1 MINRNIGFVL
11 STLLLVSSMFFPS
24 LQNVYADDTITI
36 STDTVYATD
45 QVLTNTKIIIQ
56 NNAKLEIAF
65 GTTIT
70 LQRSSIE
77 IKPGSELIIDGT
89 LLFTTPFHSKQY
101 LLNTGTLNLR
111 CGLYPAPTSAF
122 SYTNFGIGTVIDS
135 ACPGNVDKIIIDG
148 NDVSIQ
154 IGENATI
161 PVGRDAI
168 ILHTLY
174 VAGLIDNFGS
184 VSNQGLVTLDNGKV
198 VNSGTW
204 TNVCD
209 NFDSRGIV
217 SLNGGVFQGNPAKK
231 TTCALPIALPDN
243 YSVDEDGILL
253 VSTLNGVLKNDS
265 DADSPTLLVTLDTIL
280 PKFGIVNLNSD
291 GSFEYVPQT
300 DFFGTDKFSY
310 KVDDG
315 TDGFATALV
324 TINVIPSNDP
334 PVANNDSITVNEDSL
349 ATNIKTIVLSN
360 DTDPDGDVLTIT
372 SAGLTTIPKGLVS
385 VINGQLTYNSNSQF
399 EYLKSGQTGTDS
411 FEYTVSDGQLTST
424 AIVTVTITGQNDKPV
439 ALPDNYSL
447 NQNSVLSI
455 SAPGLLANDSDIDGN
470 TLTALFY
477 LQPQSGSVIINSD
490 GSFTYTPNIGF
501 FGTDTMSYIVSDG
514 IINQYGIGVVTF
526 TVIDVIPPI
535 IIVIPISANIELGSS
550 PPSLLSGVTTNDGS
564 PITVTGSVDTNT
576 IGDYVI
582 YYDSTDI
589 NGNAAIQQSRTY
601 HVVDTVA
608 PNVPVIT
615 SPDDG
620 TSTSDPSQTITGTSE
635 PNSTIEVFV
644 NGASTGT
651 TTANSAG
658 NWSTQISLSE
668 GTNIVT
674 TTAFDGFNTS
684 SPSEPIHIVLDTVAP
699 IIIVIPISAN
709 IELGSSPPSLLS
721 GVTTN
726 DGSPITVTGSVDT
739 NTIGDYVIYY
749 DSTDINGNAAI
760 QQSRTY
766 HVVDTVAPNV
776 PVITSPDDGTST
788 SDPSQTIT
796 GTSEP
801 NSTIEVFVNGAS
813 TGTTTANSAGNWS
826 TQISLS
832 EGTNIVTT
840 TAFDGFNT
848 SSPSEPIHIVL
859 DTVAP
864 IIIVI
869 PISANI
875 ELGSSPPSLLSGVTT
890 NDGSPITVTGSVDT
904 NTIGDYVI
912 YYDSTDI
919 NGNAAIQ
926 QSRTYHVVDTVA
938 PNVPVI
944 TSPDD
949 GTSTSDPSQ
958 TITGTSEPNSTI
970 EVFVN
975 GASTGTTTANS
986 AGNWSTQISLSEG
999 TNIVTTT
1006 AFDGFNTS
1014 SPSEPIHIVL
1024 DTVAP
1029 NVPVITSPD
1038 DGTSTSDPSQTI
1050 TGTSEPN
1057 STIEVF
1063 VNGASTGTTTA
1074 NSAGNWSTQISLSE
1088 GTNIVT
1094 TTAFDG
1100 FNTSSPSEPIHITLT
1115 VVNSLLQQKLALIEQ
1130 LENLINSAQDDKTK
1144 KELKKTIK
1152 ELRKGADSKLYSQD
1166 GNSFLDKKNAIKAL
1180 KYDKQGIKHL
1190 VNIYHKGHESNSFKS
1205 ELAEITIELL
1215 RIDKQLIINT
1225 YIGTH
1230 NLREGTLENFISSL
1244 RYVDAETNSEF
1255 DDDLSEYDDNMI
1267 ENFGQS
1273 WNKIIHDKDA
1283 KKLVKEKMSWKE
1295 FVDKL
1300 KSEGKWDKA
1309 EEKAEKKAQKAE
1321 EKAEKKTP
1329 KK

>member
-1 MINRNIGFVL
+1 VINRNIGFIL
-11 STLLLVSSMFFPS
+11 TTLLLVSSMFFPS

-36 STDTVYATD
+36 STDTVYATN
-45 QVLTNTKIIIQ
+45 QVLTDTKIIIQ

-65 GTTIT
+65 GTTVT

-101 LLNTGTLNLR
+101 LLNTGALNLR

-135 ACPGNVDKIIIDG
+135 ACPGNIDKIIIDG

-209 NFDSRGIV
+209 NFDSRGIM
-217 SLNGGVFQGNPAKK
+217 SLNGGIFQGNPAKK

-243 YSVDEDGILL
+243 YSVDEDGILI

-324 TINVIPSNDP
+324 TINVIPSNDS
-334 PVANNDSITVNEDSL
+334 PVANNDSIIVNEDSL

-372 SAGLTTIPKGLVS
+372 SAGLTTIPTGLVS
-385 VINGQLTYNSNSQF
+385 VINGQLTYNPNSQF

-439 ALPDNYSL
+439 SLPDNYSL

-455 SAPGLLANDSDIDGN
+455 SAPGLLANDTDIDGD
-470 TLTALFY
+470 TIKALFY
-477 LQPQSGSVIINSD
+477 LPPQSGSVVINSD

-501 FGTDTMSYIVSDG
+501 FGTDTMSYIASDG
-514 IINQYGIGVVTF
+514 TTNQYGIGVVTF

-535 IIVIPISANIELGSS
+535 ITVIPISANIELGSS

-564 PITVTGSVDTNT
+564 PITVTGSVDVNT

-601 HVVDTVA
+601 HVIDTVA

-651 TTANSAG
+651 TTANSTG
-658 NWSTQISLSE
+658 NWSNTVQLS
-668 GTNIVT
+668 GGINVITA
-674 TTAFDGFNTS
+674 TAFDGFNTS
-684 SPSEPIHIVLDTVAP
+684 SS
-699 IIIVIPISAN
+699 
-709 IELGSSPPSLLS
+709 
-721 GVTTN
+721 
-726 DGSPITVTGSVDT
+726 
-739 NTIGDYVIYY
+739 
-749 DSTDINGNAAI
+749 
-760 QQSRTY
+760 
-766 HVVDTVAPNV
+766 
-776 PVITSPDDGTST
+776 
-788 SDPSQTIT
+788 
-796 GTSEP
+796 
-801 NSTIEVFVNGAS
+801 
-813 TGTTTANSAGNWS
+813 
-826 TQISLS
+826 
-832 EGTNIVTT
+832 
-840 TAFDGFNT
+840 
-848 SSPSEPIHIVL
+848 
-859 DTVAP
+859 
-864 IIIVI
+864 
-869 PISANI
+869 
-875 ELGSSPPSLLSGVTT
+875 
-890 NDGSPITVTGSVDT
+890 
-904 NTIGDYVI
+904 
-912 YYDSTDI
+912 
-919 NGNAAIQ
+919 
-926 QSRTYHVVDTVA
+926 
-938 PNVPVI
+938 
-944 TSPDD
+944 
-949 GTSTSDPSQ
+949 
-958 TITGTSEPNSTI
+958 
-970 EVFVN
+970 
-975 GASTGTTTANS
+975 
-986 AGNWSTQISLSEG
+986 
-999 TNIVTTT
+999 
-1006 AFDGFNTS
+1006 
-1014 SPSEPIHIVL
+1014 
-1024 DTVAP
+1024 
-1029 NVPVITSPD
+1029 
-1038 DGTSTSDPSQTI
+1038 
-1050 TGTSEPN
+1050 
-1057 STIEVF
+1057 
-1063 VNGASTGTTTA
+1063 
-1074 NSAGNWSTQISLSE
+1074 
-1088 GTNIVT
+1088 
-1094 TTAFDG
+1094 
-1100 FNTSSPSEPIHITLT
+1100 SEPIHITLT

-1144 KELKKTIK
+1144 KELKKAIK

-1166 GNSFLDKKNAIKAL
+1166 GNSFLDKKSAIKAL

-1244 RYVDAETNSEF
+1244 RYVDAETNSES
-1255 DDDLSEYDDNMI
+1255 DNDLSEYDDNMI

-1295 FVDKL
+1295 FVDQL
-1300 KSEGKWDKA
+1300 KSEGKWDKKA

-1321 EKAEKKTP
+1321 EKAEKKAT

>member
-1 MINRNIGFVL
+1 MINRNIGFIL
-11 STLLLVSSMFFPS
+11 TTLLLVSSMFFPS

-36 STDTVYATD
+36 STDTVYATN
-45 QVLTNTKIIIQ
+45 QVLTDTKIIIQ

-77 IKPGSELIIDGT
+77 IKSGSELIIDGT

-122 SYTNFGIGTVIDS
+122 SYTNFGIGTVTDS
-135 ACPGNVDKIIIDG
+135 ACPGNIDKIIIDG

-209 NFDSRGIV
+209 NFDSRGIKT
-217 SLNGGVFQGNPAKK
+217 LNGGIFQGNPAKK

-243 YSVDEDGILL
+243 YSVDEDGILI

-324 TINVIPSNDP
+324 TINVIPSNDS

-385 VINGQLTYNSNSQF
+385 VINGQLTYNPNSQF
-399 EYLKSGQTGTDS
+399 EYLKAGQTGTDS

-477 LQPQSGSVIINSD
+477 LPPQSGSVVINSD

-535 IIVIPISANIELGSS
+535 ITVIPISANIELGSS

-564 PITVTGSVDTNT
+564 PITVTGSVDVNT

-651 TTANSAG
+651 TIANSAG
-658 NWSTQISLSE
+658 NWSTQVSLSE

-674 TTAFDGFNTS
+674 ATAFDGFNTS
-684 SPSEPIHIVLDTVAP
+684 SPSEPIHIIL
-699 IIIVIPISAN
+699 
-709 IELGSSPPSLLS
+709 
-721 GVTTN
+721 
-726 DGSPITVTGSVDT
+726 
-739 NTIGDYVIYY
+739 
-749 DSTDINGNAAI
+749 
-760 QQSRTY
+760 
-766 HVVDTVAPNV
+766 DTVAPNV
-776 PVITSPDDGTST
+776 PVIISPDDGTST

-813 TGTTTANSAGNWS
+813 TGTTIANSAGNWS
-826 TQISLS
+826 NTVQLFGGI
-832 EGTNIVTT
+832 NVI
-840 TAFDGFNT
+840 TATASDGLNT
-848 SSPSEPIHIVL
+848 SP
-859 DTVAP
+859 
-864 IIIVI
+864 
-869 PISANI
+869 
-875 ELGSSPPSLLSGVTT
+875 
-890 NDGSPITVTGSVDT
+890 
-904 NTIGDYVI
+904 
-912 YYDSTDI
+912 
-919 NGNAAIQ
+919 
-926 QSRTYHVVDTVA
+926 
-938 PNVPVI
+938 
-944 TSPDD
+944 
-949 GTSTSDPSQ
+949 
-958 TITGTSEPNSTI
+958 
-970 EVFVN
+970 
-975 GASTGTTTANS
+975 
-986 AGNWSTQISLSEG
+986 
-999 TNIVTTT
+999 
-1006 AFDGFNTS
+1006 
-1014 SPSEPIHIVL
+1014 
-1024 DTVAP
+1024 
-1029 NVPVITSPD
+1029 
-1038 DGTSTSDPSQTI
+1038 
-1050 TGTSEPN
+1050 
-1057 STIEVF
+1057 
-1063 VNGASTGTTTA
+1063 
-1074 NSAGNWSTQISLSE
+1074 
-1088 GTNIVT
+1088 
-1094 TTAFDG
+1094 
-1100 FNTSSPSEPIHITLT
+1100 PSEPIHITLT

-1144 KELKKTIK
+1144 KELKKAIK

-1166 GNSFLDKKNAIKAL
+1166 GNSFLDKKSAIKAL

-1255 DDDLSEYDDNMI
+1255 DNDLSEYDDNMI

-1295 FVDKL
+1295 FVDQL

-1321 EKAEKKTP
+1321 EKAEKKAQKAEEKAE
-1329 KK
+1329 KKAQKAEEKAEKKAQKAEEKAEKKATKK

>member
-11 STLLLVSSMFFPS
+11 TTLLLVSSMFFPS

-36 STDTVYATD
+36 STDTVYATN
-45 QVLTNTKIIIQ
+45 QVLTDTKIIIQ

-89 LLFTTPFHSKQY
+89 LLFTAPFHSKQY

-122 SYTNFGIGTVIDS
+122 SYTNFGIGTVTDS

-154 IGENATI
+154 IGETATI

-168 ILHTLY
+168 ILHRLY

-217 SLNGGVFQGNPAKK
+217 SLNGGVFQGNSAKK

-243 YSVDEDGILL
+243 YSVDEDGILI

-265 DADSPTLLVTLDTIL
+265 DADSPTLLVTLDTVL

-334 PVANNDSITVNEDSL
+334 PIANNDNITVNEDSL

-385 VINGQLTYNSNSQF
+385 VINGQLTYSPNSQF
-399 EYLKSGQTGTDS
+399 EYLKAGQTGTDS
-411 FEYTVSDGQLTST
+411 FEYTVSDGQSTST

-455 SAPGLLANDSDIDGN
+455 STPGLLANDTDIDGD
-470 TLTALFY
+470 TIKALSY
-477 LQPQSGSVIINSD
+477 IPPQSGSVVINSD

-501 FGTDTMSYIVSDG
+501 FGTDTMSYIASDG
-514 IINQYGIGVVTF
+514 TLNQYGIGVVTF

-535 IIVIPISANIELGSS
+535 ITVIPVSANIELGSS

-564 PITVTGSVDTNT
+564 PIIVTGSVDTNT

-601 HVVDTVA
+601 HVIDTVA

-620 TSTSDPSQTITGTSE
+620 TSTSDPSQTITGTAE
-635 PNSTIEVFV
+635 ANSTIEVFV
-644 NGASTGT
+644 NGASVGT

-658 NWSTQISLSE
+658 NWSTQVSLSE

-674 TTAFDGFNTS
+674 ATAFDGFNTS
-684 SPSEPIHIVLDTVAP
+684 SPSEPIHIILDTVAP
-699 IIIVIPISAN
+699 IITVIPVSAN

-726 DGSPITVTGSVDT
+726 DGSPIIVTGSVDT

-766 HVVDTVAPNV
+766 HVIDTVAPNV

-796 GTSEP
+796 GTAEA

-813 TGTTTANSAGNWS
+813 VGTTTANSAGNWS
-826 TQISLS
+826 TQVSLS
-832 EGTNIVTT
+832 EGTNIVTA

-848 SSPSEPIHIVL
+848 SSPSEPIHI
-859 DTVAP
+859 
-864 IIIVI
+864 I
-869 PISANI
+869 
-875 ELGSSPPSLLSGVTT
+875 
-890 NDGSPITVTGSVDT
+890 
-904 NTIGDYVI
+904 
-912 YYDSTDI
+912 
-919 NGNAAIQ
+919 
-926 QSRTYHVVDTVA
+926 
-938 PNVPVI
+938 
-944 TSPDD
+944 
-949 GTSTSDPSQ
+949 
-958 TITGTSEPNSTI
+958 
-970 EVFVN
+970 
-975 GASTGTTTANS
+975 
-986 AGNWSTQISLSEG
+986 
-999 TNIVTTT
+999 
-1006 AFDGFNTS
+1006 
-1014 SPSEPIHIVL
+1014 L

-1050 TGTSEPN
+1050 TGTAEAN

-1063 VNGASTGTTTA
+1063 VNGASVGTTTA
-1074 NSAGNWSTQISLSE
+1074 NSAGNWSRTIQLS
-1088 GTNIVT
+1088 GGINVI
-1094 TTAFDG
+1094 TATASDG
-1100 FNTSSPSEPIHITLT
+1100 LNTSSPSEPIHITLT

-1144 KELKKTIK
+1144 KELKKAIK

-1166 GNSFLDKKNAIKAL
+1166 GNSFLDKKSAIKAL

-1225 YIGTH
+1225 YIGIH

-1244 RYVDAETNSEF
+1244 RYVDTENNSEF

-1283 KKLVKEKMSWKE
+1283 KKLIKKEKMSWKE
-1295 FVDKL
+1295 FVDQL
-1300 KSEGKWDKA
+1300 KSEGKWDKKA
-1309 EEKAEKKAQKAE
+1309 EEKAEKKAEKAE
-1321 EKAEKKTP
+1321 EKAEKKAEKAEEKAE
-1329 KK
+1329 KKAEKAEEKAEKKAEKAEEKAEK